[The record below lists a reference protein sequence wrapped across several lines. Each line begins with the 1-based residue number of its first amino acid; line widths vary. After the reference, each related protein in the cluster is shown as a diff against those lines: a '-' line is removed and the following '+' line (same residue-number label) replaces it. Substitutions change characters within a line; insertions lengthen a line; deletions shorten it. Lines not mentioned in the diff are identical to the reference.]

1 MKDASPVRWIAAA
14 MMTTCVLSGDAVG
27 ADARA
32 KADISCRPAANKLQ
46 YDCTIKLTDARTD
59 EPPTVS
65 STPVSGSSVRASV
78 NLMVQSYC
86 NLFAAGRHEI
96 SALALASAPTAS
108 PERTQ
113 VVIIA
118 AAIHRTGEASF
129 MAALASHAGRGAR
142 EKSGATPCGC
152 CARRLRRAGR
162 AAARSGARQPSRR
175 RRSYDNRRTIASIP
189 ARRYR

>member
-1 MKDASPVRWIAAA
+1 MSA
-14 MMTTCVLSGDAVG
+14 
-27 ADARA
+27 
-32 KADISCRPAANKLQ
+32 
-46 YDCTIKLTDARTD
+46 
-59 EPPTVS
+59 PTVS
-65 STPVSGSSVRASV
+65 STPVSGSSVRAPV

-118 AAIHRTGEASF
+118 AAIHRTGEASL
-129 MAALASHAGRGAR
+129 MAALAFHGGAR
-142 EKSGATPCGC
+142 ERAGATPCRC

-162 AAARSGARQPSRR
+162 AAARSGAPQPSRR
-175 RRSYDNRRTIASIP
+175 RRSYDNQRTIATIAAPPYLSTRP
-189 ARRYR
+189 PPHRRPPP